1 MILRSALR
9 RFVVE
14 SDFAAALVHLR
25 NARLSLCGGDKISE
39 EAAEALDLLIV
50 AVTTAELLRDQ
61 RNVIWFPNAATR
73 HPRPS

>member
-1 MILRSALR
+1 
-9 RFVVE
+9 
-14 SDFAAALVHLR
+14 
-25 NARLSLCGGDKISE
+25 
-39 EAAEALDLLIV
+39 LIV